1 MASVP
6 KKTPF
11 RKCVGC
17 GEMFPKSQL
26 IRVVRSPQGEISLD
40 KTGKLNGRG
49 AYICGDPR
57 CFAACRKA
65 KRLDKAFG
73 AAVPDTVYAR
83 LEEAVKHVE

>member
-1 MASVP
+1 MATVP

-26 IRVVRSPQGEISLD
+26 IRVVRSPQGEIALD

-49 AYICGDPR
+49 AYICDDAR

-73 AAVPDTVYAR
+73 ASVPESVYLK
-83 LEEAVKHVE
+83 LEEAVKRGE